1 MTTKYTIPKLSKT
14 TNLWYVHFRY
24 EGKQFRYKLHYNK
37 IEDLKEREMS
47 FIGLCKAILEDLKK
61 GWNPNIKG
69 IAAPK
74 TEFTLIEALKFA
86 LEKKKPNIS
95 PKTYSGYNGSVN
107 FLETAINKIGLSKIN
122 IIDVKRMHIKLIM
135 EKAKELNTWSNKAH
149 NKHLNH
155 FKAILSELIEFDV
168 IEDNPAFKVKNLRV
182 EESIAHVP
190 ATDKQMEVIKKELI
204 ENHPNFYNYIRLVFD
219 LGIRP
224 IEILEIKLSMIN
236 MENDIIQLIPKNT
249 KGRKKYRTL
258 PINKYLKAYLES
270 MNFENLPKD
279 YYLFGS
285 FKEPSI
291 GNRGK
296 NQFLPDFIPA
306 PTHINRDTATR
317 RWETI
322 VKKGLGF
329 KEITMYSMKKFGS
342 NKKYEAGISLD
353 AIQGVFGHSK
363 KETTLIYVTKQ
374 NEINRKEIMDKSPD
388 L

>member
-1 MTTKYTIPKLSKT
+1 MKDKFTIPKLSKGVI
-14 TNLWYVHFRY
+14 WFVFFRY
-24 EGKQFRYKLHYNK
+24 NGKLHRFKEQLNRIK
-37 IEDLKEREMS
+37 DLNERERL
-47 FIGLCKAILEDLKK
+47 FLILRDVLHDKLKA
-61 GWNPNIKG
+61 GWNPEIPEIIKKQ
-69 IAAPK
+69 IDLN
-74 TEFTLIEALKFA
+74 LIDALRFA

-107 FLETAINKIGLSKIN
+107 FLETAIKNIGLSNIN
-122 IIDVKRMHIKLIM
+122 IIDVKRVHVKLIM
-135 EKAKELNTWSNKAH
+135 EKAKELNSWSNKAH

-155 FKAILSELIEFDV
+155 FKAILSELIEFDI

-190 ATDKQMEVIKKELI
+190 ASDKQMEVIKKELI
-204 ENHPNFYNYIRLVFD
+204 ENHPNFYNYIRLIFD

-224 IEILEIKLSMIN
+224 VEILAIQLNMID
-236 MENDIIQLIPKNT
+236 MENNIIQLIPKNT

-258 PINKYLKAYLES
+258 PINKYLKEYLLS
-270 MNFENLPKD
+270 MKFDKLPQD

>member
-1 MTTKYTIPKLSKT
+1 MKAKFTVPKLSKSSST
-14 TNLWYVHFRY
+14 WFVFFRY
-24 EGKQFRYKLHYNK
+24 NGKLYQRKNELNRIH
-37 IEDLKEREMS
+37 DLKERERQ
-47 FIGLCKAILEDLKK
+47 FLILCDVYHDRLKS
-61 GWNPNIKG
+61 GWNPNIPEIIK
-69 IAAPK
+69 K
-74 TEFTLIEALKFA
+74 QSDLNLIDALKFA

-95 PKTYSGYNGSVN
+95 NKTYSGYNGSLN
-107 FLETAINKIGLSKIN
+107 FLETAIKNIGLSHLN
-122 IIDVKRMHIKLIM
+122 IVDTKRIHIKLIM
-135 EKAKELNTWSNKAH
+135 EKAKELNSWSNKAH

-155 FKAILSELIEFDV
+155 FKAILSELIQFDI

-190 ATDKQMEVIKKELI
+190 ASDKQMEVIKKELI
-204 ENHPNFYNYIRLVFD
+204 ENHPNFYNYIRLIFD

-224 IEILEIKLSMIN
+224 TEILDIQLNMIDMDN
-236 MENDIIQLIPKNT
+236 NIIQLLPKNT

-258 PINKYLKAYLES
+258 PINKYLKEHLIN
-270 MNFENLPKD
+270 MQFDKLPKD

-285 FKEPSI
+285 FKEPAI

-296 NQFLPDFIPA
+296 NQFLPDFLPA

>member
-1 MTTKYTIPKLSKT
+1 MTTHTTPKLSKAKRG
-14 TNLWYVHFRY
+14 WYIHFRY
-24 EGKQFRYKLHYNK
+24 DGKQFRYMEGLNK
-37 IEDLKEREMS
+37 IVDLKDREYE
-47 FIGLCKAILEDLKK
+47 FDKLRIVITKRLNR
-61 GWNPNIKG
+61 GWNPNIVEG
-69 IAAPK
+69 IHQQQMEII
-74 TEFTLIEALKFA
+74 TALTFA

-95 PKTYSGYNGSVN
+95 TKTYSSYNGTVN
-107 FLETAINKIGLSKIN
+107 FISEAIKKLSIEHLY
-122 IIDVKRMHIKLIM
+122 ISDVKRSHVKMIM
-135 EKAKELNTWSNKAH
+135 EKAKDMKQWSNKAH

-155 FKAILSELIEFDV
+155 LKAILSELIQFDV
-168 IEDNPAFKVKNLRV
+168 IEVNPAFNIKNLRV

-190 ATDKQMEVIKKELI
+190 ASDKQMEVIKKELI
-204 ENHPNFYNYIRLVFD
+204 ENHPNFYKYIRLIFD

-224 IEILEIKLSMIN
+224 VEILSIQLSMID
-236 MENDIIQLIPKNT
+236 MENNIIQLIPKNT
-249 KGRKKYRTL
+249 KGRQKYRTL

-270 MNFENLPKD
+270 MKFKELPKD

-285 FKEPSI
+285 FKEPKI

-296 NQFLPDFIPA
+296 NQFLLDFLPA

-317 RWETI
+317 RWATI